1 MNNYT
6 FSNLML
12 CRFLQSQRYIT
23 SGYGLPSYC
32 KSIPRWFH
40 CFGQSI
46 FYCIFSCIFF
56 ELPPRHCLSEA
67 REASDKIV
75 ETIHLGT
82 RDSFQSFSGC
92 RFDTS
97 QELGGQSIFLRPRL
111 FLAATWSLWG
121 HKVLQNYKD
130 QSLSIGRHGGYWC
143 CRYGFCSKIQSQNYC
158 FELPH
163 LFRMCRQGLKRC

>member
-1 MNNYT
+1 MSREDRFQSLWIIVQKSEDLIFIAFLVMNNYT

-75 ETIHLGT
+75 DYSFGYSGFISEFLWLLVCYKPGIWSKHVIANSHLP
-82 RDSFQSFSGC
+82 RCNLQPLRSKSSSG
-92 RFDTS
+92 
-97 QELGGQSIFLRPRL
+97 L
-111 FLAATWSLWG
+111 
-121 HKVLQNYKD
+121 
-130 QSLSIGRHGGYWC
+130 
-143 CRYGFCSKIQSQNYC
+143 
-158 FELPH
+158 
-163 LFRMCRQGLKRC
+163 